1 MTTVTTMPLFDG
13 LAPAGTDFAADPYPV
28 LAHMREKSSVHRV
41 PTEGA
46 GDVWVVVGYDAV
58 RAALTDPRLSNDVR
72 HSARWSGDGG
82 HAIGRNMLQTD
93 PPDHT
98 RLRGIVAREFTS
110 RRIEALRP
118 RIEQIAHELLDAVA
132 PLGRADLVTSFARP
146 LPIAVIGELL
156 GVPREDHD
164 SFHTWS
170 DRMVFAPTVESA
182 TAAAAAMTGYLL
194 QLLEAKLRSPGDDL
208 LSALVRAEDSTG
220 RRLPQDE
227 LLGMAFV
234 LLVAGHETTV
244 NLLANGT
251 HALLSHPE
259 QFAALQ
265 ADRSL
270 LPGAIEEM
278 LRYEGPVT
286 SAAYR
291 WTAEPLEIDG
301 TTIPAGE
308 SVLVLLASASRDPHR
323 FPEPDRFDIRR
334 PRTSG
339 GGHAAFGHGI
349 HHCLGAPLARLEA
362 TVAFSALLDR
372 FPDLALDADPADIP
386 WRPGLIRGITRLPV
400 RFTAGDA
407 EPVAA
412 ATGSVEA

>member
-1 MTTVTTMPLFDG
+1 MSTLPVFDG
-13 LAPAGTDFAADPYPV
+13 LAPAGTDFSRDPHPV
-28 LAHMREKSSVHRV
+28 LAHLREQGPVHRV

-46 GDVWVVVGYDAV
+46 GDVWVVVGHDAA

-98 RLRGIVAREFTS
+98 RLRGIVAREFTA
-110 RRIEALRP
+110 RRVEALRP
-118 RIEQIAHELLDAVA
+118 HIEEISRELLDGIA
-132 PLGRADLVTSFARP
+132 PLGRADLVASFARP
-146 LPIAVIGELL
+146 LPVAVIGELL
-156 GVPREDHD
+156 GVPAEDRE
-164 SFHTWS
+164 SFRTWS
-170 DRMVFAPTVESA
+170 ELMVFAPATES
-182 TAAAAAMTGYLL
+182 AAAAAGEMTAYLTR
-194 QLLEAKLRSPGDDL
+194 LLHAKERSPGDDL
-208 LSALVRAEDSTG
+208 LSALVRAEDATG
-220 RRLPQDE
+220 GRLPAGE

-251 HALLSHPE
+251 YALLTHPE
-259 QFAALQ
+259 QLAALR

-270 LPGAIEEM
+270 LDGAVEEM

-291 WTAEPLEIDG
+291 WTAAPMDVG
-301 TTIPAGE
+301 GVTIPAGE
-308 SVLVLLASASRDPHR
+308 AVLVLLASASRDPER
-323 FPEPDRFDIRR
+323 CTEPDRFDIRR
-334 PRTSG
+334 PRTG
-339 GGHAAFGHGI
+339 GGHLAFGHGV

-362 TVAFSALLDR
+362 AVAFTALLDR
-372 FPDLALDADPADIP
+372 FPGLALDADPADVP

-400 RFTAGDA
+400 RFG
-407 EPVAA
+407 PHR
-412 ATGSVEA
+412 